1 MKDYQRVIPVMR
13 FLDALHYVVTITG
26 GEEVER
32 QLCNNVGERSSLDEL
47 LQLLTSTTYTRFE
60 LG

>member
-1 MKDYQRVIPVMR
+1 M
-13 FLDALHYVVTITG
+13 HYVVTITG

-32 QLCNNVGERSSLDEL
+32 QLCNNGGERSSLDEL
-47 LQLLTSTTYTRFE
+47 LQLPTPTTYTRFE